1 MNSDF
6 EKRLGR
12 LSVRPVPKEWRS
24 EILRAA
30 QAQAEA
36 ARPVT
41 SQTPWW
47 REWFWPNPQAWLGV
61 AAAWVV
67 IFLLQLTS
75 PDTATSR
82 KPVQVNWQSMALLQ
96 QKADDFSLPG
106 EAVESPRP
114 KRPDPALR
122 PRTSRSYKLKIG

>member
-1 MNSDF
+1 MKSDF

-12 LSVRPVPKEWRS
+12 LSVRPIPAEWRS

-36 ARPVT
+36 QPVT
-41 SQTPWW
+41 SRVPWW
-47 REWFWPNPQAWLGV
+47 HEWFWPNPQAWLGL

-75 PDTATSR
+75 PDTAIST

-96 QKADDFSLPG
+96 QKADDFSLSG
-106 EAVESPRP
+106 EAVEPPRANEP
-114 KRPDPALR
+114 APALR
-122 PRTSRSYKLKIG
+122 PRTSRSIRMKIG